1 MVIKLMFTPFRIAGG
16 VLAGIVGKRLFDRAW
31 RLIDDR
37 EVPDPERRGVSWPKL
52 AAALLLQGA
61 IFRAARGL
69 FDHGARSFFT
79 RVTGRWPGEEKQQTV

>member
-1 MVIKLMFTPFRIAGG
+1 M
-16 VLAGIVGKRLFDRAW
+16 FDRAW

-37 EVPDPERRGVSWPKL
+37 EVPDPERRGSSWPKL

-69 FDHGARSFFT
+69 ADHGAR
-79 RVTGRWPGEEKQQTV
+79 RVFKRMTGRWPGEEEQETV